1 MDHWWTSSENYKKDI
16 LFIIQGS
23 TPSQIA
29 KKFTE
34 EGIMNPTE
42 YHQSL
47 GMKTQNPI
55 SEVKT
60 LLVSNNSN

>member
-1 MDHWWTSSENYKKDI
+1 MDIKKDENDKSKWI
-16 LFIIQGS
+16 IDEPAAKIIKRIFSLFIQGS

-42 YHQSL
+42 YLQSL
-47 GMKTQNPI
+47 GLKTQNPI
-55 SEVKT
+55 
-60 LLVSNNSN
+60 